1 MANDVTIQSA
11 RGRRAYVAPAV
22 LALVWIAVV
31 ISLGYIGFRDANSR
45 PADRIYLALQLFY
58 IGGSNFPQHLNW
70 ELQVARFLAPA
81 GMFLTLLVGIQVI
94 TFLFVDKFRR
104 WTLRI
109 NTRKHVV
116 VCGLGRKGLQI
127 VTDLRSKKYSDPVLV
142 IDKDE
147 SNQLISDCDRLGAVV
162 LIGDA
167 TKMATL
173 RKAYIHNAKYI
184 VATCGDDG
192 VNIEIA
198 LRAEELLSKKS
209 PVSKGSGLPCY
220 VHIFNLELRTLFRQY
235 RALTPSSHHTQLTIF
250 NVYENSARLLF
261 RSHFMDYQHPI
272 LREDDPR
279 QAHLVVFGF
288 GQLGESVV
296 LQAVRLAHFPNGK
309 KLRVTVI
316 DKDATRRHN
325 RFLVHYG
332 SFHELCEADFIES
345 DAEKPAVLDQV
356 ARWCDERNSV
366 VTLAVC
372 FDSDS
377 HSLSFG
383 LSLRNRIGP
392 SRCPILVRMESHA
405 GLAKLIADIKEGSEH
420 FREIQGF
427 AKIEEASSA
436 AVVISDTLNALPRK
450 VHRDFVRKRVN
461 EGRSPDDPSMKR
473 WEDLD
478 PDLKDSNWQ
487 QAEHL
492 KLKLRAITGINVDKI
507 GEQDAEKLAKMEHN
521 RWIAER
527 CLAGWRLGSVKDVTK
542 RIHPDLKPWQELES
556 RVRQYDLEAVRLIP
570 ALKSLD
576 EQP

>member
-309 KLRVTVI
+309 KIACDSNRQGCY
-316 DKDATRRHN
+316 AT
-325 RFLVHYG
+325 
-332 SFHELCEADFIES
+332 A
-345 DAEKPAVLDQV
+345 Q
-356 ARWCDERNSV
+356 
-366 VTLAVC
+366 
-372 FDSDS
+372 
-377 HSLSFG
+377 SLSCPLRL
-383 LSLRNRIGP
+383 LSRI
-392 SRCPILVRMESHA
+392 V
-405 GLAKLIADIKEGSEH
+405 
-420 FREIQGF
+420 
-427 AKIEEASSA
+427 
-436 AVVISDTLNALPRK
+436 
-450 VHRDFVRKRVN
+450 
-461 EGRSPDDPSMKR
+461 
-473 WEDLD
+473 
-478 PDLKDSNWQ
+478 
-487 QAEHL
+487 
-492 KLKLRAITGINVDKI
+492 
-507 GEQDAEKLAKMEHN
+507 
-521 RWIAER
+521 
-527 CLAGWRLGSVKDVTK
+527 
-542 RIHPDLKPWQELES
+542 
-556 RVRQYDLEAVRLIP
+556 
-570 ALKSLD
+570 
-576 EQP
+576 